1 MSQIH
6 RKDTPG
12 GGGVGDQIQFAENTF
27 DTGTQDDCSECIHVI
42 LN

>member
-12 GGGVGDQIQFAENTF
+12 GGGGDQIQFAENTF

>member
-12 GGGVGDQIQFAENTF
+12 GGGDQIQFVENTF

>member
-1 MSQIH
+1 MHVSNTSQRH
-6 RKDTPG
+6 TWG
-12 GGGVGDQIQFAENTF
+12 GGGDQIQFVENTF